1 MHKIKIAVIGG
12 GISGLSAAWLLK
24 DRYHVELFEANN
36 YLGGHSNTVDI
47 SVNRCTFPVD
57 TGFLVFNK
65 KTYPNLVELFKN
77 LAVDVTKSDM
87 SFSYSNLQEGIEWA
101 GMSLNA
107 LFGHRKNLVSPR
119 FWIMLKDI
127 IRFRGARK
135 YLSVSPD
142 NTRYT
147 VGDFLDEQ
155 KYSREF
161 KDWYLLP
168 MAGAIWSCSSKHIL
182 AYPFHSFLNFFENHG
197 LLNLIKRPQW
207 YSVSKGSREYVK
219 KLTNEI
225 PHIHLSRKITK
236 IDRQTKYIDIQD
248 SSGRSHQFS
257 HLIMASHADESLAAL
272 TDASDLEKEVLG
284 NINFSS
290 NRAVLHTDE
299 SFLPSKSKIHAAW
312 NFSVNEKRFKADT
325 SSVSYLLNLLQPLP
339 TDVKIILTLNPLK
352 KVREEYLIKQLSYT
366 HPILEK
372 NAIESLSRLPSIQ
385 GLNNTW
391 YCGAWTGNGFHEHG
405 LVSAIRVAKVFGVVP
420 PWERGAKKN

>member
-1 MHKIKIAVIGG
+1 MHKTKIAVIGG

-47 SVNRCTFPVD
+47 SVNGCTFPVD

-65 KTYPNLVELFKN
+65 QTYPNLVELFKI
-77 LAVDVTKSDM
+77 LGVDVTKSDM

-101 GMSLNA
+101 GMSLDS
-107 LFGHRKNLVSPR
+107 LFAQRKNLVSLS

-127 IRFRGARK
+127 IRFRNARQ

-142 NTRYT
+142 HTRYT
-147 VGDFLDEQ
+147 VGDFLDEH

-168 MAGAIWSCSSKHIL
+168 MAGAIWSCSPKYIL

-207 YSVSKGSREYVK
+207 YSVSKGSREYVR
-219 KLTNEI
+219 KLNNEI
-225 PHIHLSRKITK
+225 PHIHLLRKITK
-236 IDRQTKYIDIQD
+236 IDRRGKHIDIQD
-248 SSGRSHQFS
+248 SSGFSHQFS

-272 TDASDLEKEVLG
+272 SDASDLEKEVLG
-284 NINFSS
+284 NITFS
-290 NRAVLHTDE
+290 NNKAVLHTDE
-299 SFLPSKSKIHAAW
+299 SFLPFTSKIHSAW
-312 NFSVNEKRFKADT
+312 NFSVNENRFKSDT
-325 SSVSYLLNLLQPLP
+325 PTVNYLLNLLQPLP
-339 TDVKIILTLNPLK
+339 TNVKIILTLNPVK
-352 KVREEYLIKQLSYT
+352 RVKEECFIRQFAYS
-366 HPILEK
+366 HPILDK
-372 NAIESLSRLPSIQ
+372 NAIESQSRLPTIQ

-405 LVSAIRVAKVFGVVP
+405 LVSAIKVAKAFGVAL
-420 PWERGAKKN
+420 PWNRGV